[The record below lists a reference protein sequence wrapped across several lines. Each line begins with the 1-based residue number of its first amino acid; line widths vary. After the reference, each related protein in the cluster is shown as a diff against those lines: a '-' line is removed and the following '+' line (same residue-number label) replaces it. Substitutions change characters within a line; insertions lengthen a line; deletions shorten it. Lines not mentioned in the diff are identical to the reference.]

1 MIRSEKKILVEE
13 REMEATLNTS
23 SVVGINTPKT
33 MKVLRMVKGKKA
45 IVLLD
50 RQWDNS

>member
-1 MIRSEKKILVEE
+1 MILVEE
-13 REMEATLNTS
+13 REMKATLNTS